1 MAIALKASDVINRV
15 RQFLDQVPF
24 SDESVA
30 TDSMVMGSNSTNFS
44 DQNLLERV
52 NDAQRAIVSRV
63 KAQHVPVA
71 IKRYDTAA
79 GDTLPD
85 ITIEYMRLLLSR
97 VLYTG
102 SSGDPN
108 NTAPYD
114 PQGYFGGTPDY
125 PDVVYQLIAGR
136 HITVS
141 DISLT
146 TGTDPVAGNTSL
158 IVTVDGTS
166 VATIAVN
173 TSGTHVTTIG
183 GGSFEIETGQ
193 IMQIEVGAAG
203 YDAADHTFAFT
214 ATAEIFTADTVE
226 GIRAI
231 QRSVDRNRR
240 LENTIGAAGL
250 TPGRAASGS
259 YPVYTFEDG
268 ELNVYPNATSV
279 AAFFVE
285 SPADVT
291 YTNFIN
297 NIDYLVIP
305 DKFELACVAWV
316 CASCYDTM
324 RQSVRQEL
332 HTALF
337 EDEIDPYVLE
347 NRYNP
352 IIDDREVDVE

>member
-1 MAIALKASDVINRV
+1 MAIALKASTIITRV

-24 SDESVA
+24 ADESVG
-30 TDSMVMGSNSTNFS
+30 TDSHVMGSNSTNFS

-63 KAQHVPVA
+63 KAQHVPLA
-71 IKRYDTAA
+71 ITRYDTAA

-85 ITIEYMRLLLSR
+85 ITIEYARLLYGR

-102 SSGDPN
+102 TAGDPN
-108 NTAPYD
+108 TTAAYD
-114 PQGYFGGTPDY
+114 PQGYYNGTPGY

-136 HITVS
+136 RITVT

-146 TGTDPVAGNTSL
+146 TGVNPTSTTSL

-166 VATIAVN
+166 EATIAVN
-173 TSGTHVTTIG
+173 TSGSHVTTIG
-183 GGSFEIETGQ
+183 GGSFVIETGQ
-193 IMQIEVGAAG
+193 VMQIEVGASG
-203 YDAADHTFAFT
+203 FDAANLTFSFT
-214 ATAEIFTADTVE
+214 ATAEVQQSDTVE

-240 LENTIGAAGL
+240 MQNTVGANGE
-250 TPGRAASGS
+250 TPGRAASGN

-268 ELNVYPNATSV
+268 ELNVFPSATSV

-285 SPADVT
+285 SPTSVS
-291 YTNFIN
+291 YTSYQNGE
-297 NIDYLVIP
+297 DYLVIP

-316 CASCYDTM
+316 CASCYQTL
-324 RQSVRQEL
+324 RQSVLEEL
-332 HTALF
+332 HMALY

-347 NRYNP
+347 NRYNRL
-352 IIDDREVDVE
+352 IDDREVDVE

>member
-1 MAIALKASDVINRV
+1 MAIALKASDVMTRV

-24 SDESVA
+24 SDESVG

-44 DQNLLERV
+44 DQNLLERI

-79 GDTLPD
+79 GDTLPN
-85 ITIEYMRLLLSR
+85 ITIEYDRLLLSR

-102 SSGDPN
+102 ASGDPN

-114 PQGYFGGTPDY
+114 PQGYFDGTPDY

-136 HITVS
+136 AINVT

-146 TGTDPVAGNTSL
+146 TGTNPTSTTSL
-158 IVTVDGTS
+158 LVTVDGTS
-166 VATIAVN
+166 VASIAVN

-183 GGSFEIETGQ
+183 GGSFDIETGQ
-193 IMQIEVGAAG
+193 IMQIEVGASG
-203 YDAADHTFAFT
+203 FDAADLTFSFT
-214 ATAEIFTADTVE
+214 ATAEVFTSDTVE
-226 GIRAI
+226 GIRAV

-240 LENTIGAAGL
+240 MQNTVGASGQ
-250 TPGRAASGS
+250 TPGRAASGE

-268 ELNVYPNATSV
+268 ELNVFPNATSV

-285 SPADVT
+285 SPTNVT
-291 YTNFIN
+291 YNNFTNN
-297 NIDYLVIP
+297 EDYLVVP
-305 DKFELACVAWV
+305 DKFELAMVSWV
-316 CASCYDTM
+316 CASCYGTM
-324 RQSVRQEL
+324 RRPDLEEL
-332 HTALF
+332 HMALF

-347 NRYNP
+347 NRYNR

>member
-1 MAIALKASDVINRV
+1 MAIALKASDVITRV
-15 RQFLDQVPF
+15 RQFMDQVPF
-24 SDESVA
+24 NDEAVG
-30 TDSMVMGSNSTNFS
+30 TDSMVIGSNSTNFS

-63 KAQHVPVA
+63 KAQHIPLT

-79 GDTLPD
+79 GDTLPN
-85 ITIEYMRLLLSR
+85 ITLEYDRLLLSR

-102 SSGDPN
+102 TTGDPN

-114 PQGYFGGTPDY
+114 PQGYFDGTPDY

-136 HITVS
+136 HITVT

-146 TGTDPVAGNTSL
+146 TGTNPTVNTSL
-158 IVTVDGTS
+158 IVAVDGTS
-166 VATIAVN
+166 EATIAVD
-173 TSGTHVTTIG
+173 TSGSHATTIG

-203 YDAADHTFAFT
+203 FDAADLTFSFT
-214 ATAEIFTADTVE
+214 ATAEVQTVDTVE
-226 GIRAI
+226 GVRCL

-240 LENTIGAAGL
+240 LQNTVGAEGK
-250 TPGRAASGS
+250 TPGRVASGS

-268 ELNVYPNATSV
+268 ELNLFPNATSV

-285 SPADVT
+285 SPASVT
-291 YTNFIN
+291 YNNFTQN
-297 NIDYLVIP
+297 DDYLVVP
-305 DKFELACVAWV
+305 DKFELAMVAWV
-316 CASCYDTM
+316 CASCYQTLRNPQM
-324 RQSVRQEL
+324 EEL

-347 NRYNP
+347 NRYNLLFN
-352 IIDDREVDVE
+352 DREVDIE